1 MLFNTTLPEHIISS
15 SYSSEN
21 HKTYNHTTSNSTTV
35 AAISMDHPGPFRST
49 IIQGDSLLLAHFHSS
64 ITKRFWG
71 VQRTPGHD
79 LKCGQYALSQSLA
92 SRAAARGELLELS
105 YEEYIVMTFI
115 ALENMALID
124 QDEQHNISAYVLQQR
139 LRILFPELVLAVA
152 KHEGKNE
159 HGTRLMTLSLTHAED
174 FERLENGAEVLFI
187 HNRMLTNDMNHW
199 EGIGEAGHILL
210 PQYQGLDGEPFD
222 IDAAQFESI
231 D

>member
-1 MLFNTTLPEHIISS
+1 MSDSTTLS
-15 SYSSEN
+15 
-21 HKTYNHTTSNSTTV
+21 
-35 AAISMDHPGPFRST
+35 AISKHHPGPFRST
-49 IIQGDSLLLAHFHSS
+49 IVQGDSLLLTHFHNST
-64 ITKRFWG
+64 TKRFWG

-79 LKCGQYALSQSLA
+79 LKCGHYALSQSLA
-92 SRAAARGELLELS
+92 SRANVRGELLGLS
-105 YEEYIVMTFI
+105 YEEYVVTAFI

-159 HGTRLMTLSLTHAED
+159 HGTRLMTLSLTHSED

-210 PQYQGLDGEPFD
+210 PQ
-222 IDAAQFESI
+222 FESI
-231 D
+231 E